1 MTLFVNEKEI
11 ILFDGATVSDALRKY
26 NDSAVNKV
34 KKGNAYVLDTY
45 GNNIGLSGALTEG
58 SRLFLRDKK

>member
-34 KKGNAYVLDTY
+34 KKGNAEVLDAY
-45 GNNIGLSGALTEG
+45 GNKVELSGALSEG
-58 SRLFLRDKK
+58 SRLFLRNKK